1 VPVIW
6 GFIKPPWHSSARNL
20 RIPKTYTPW
29 RCQKSEDSQNLH
41 GMYVPEIWGFA
52 KSTWHAWA
60 RNLRIHK
67 AYTACMCQRSF
78 LHKGWPRRNQF
89 AEKRNECITSKPCIV
104 ITATF
109 LTLCNR
115 EQLQATTTKNSSLS
129 LGLSLSLCLSASRLS
144 KTLFFY
150 NFPVFPSIIS
160 SVRVCKLGFEVLSL
174 SPPLASRQWECC
186 CLHGWQLLKR
196 SNCWSSLDRF
206 CVGFLEV
213 CAARGLSLPLSLSQ
227 SISCSRFFSL
237 NRSLSLSLS
246 QIERPKARHY
256 KFWMRFVFLRY
267 NACAILQQH
276 RESLGTEG
284 GVLME

>member
-1 VPVIW
+1 M
-6 GFIKPPWHSSARNL
+6 HHL
-20 RIPKTYTPW
+20 KTMY
-29 RCQKSEDSQNLH
+29 CHHCHILDSMQ
-41 GMYVPEIWGFA
+41 
-52 KSTWHAWA
+52 
-60 RNLRIHK
+60 
-67 AYTACMCQRSF
+67 QR
-78 LHKGWPRRNQF
+78 
-89 AEKRNECITSKPCIV
+89 
-104 ITATF
+104 
-109 LTLCNR
+109 
-115 EQLQATTTKNSSLS
+115 NSSLS

-237 NRSLSLSLS
+237 NRSLSLSLKS
-246 QIERPKARHY
+246 SDQKRGIISSGCDSC
-256 KFWMRFVFLRY
+256 F
-267 NACAILQQH
+267 
-276 RESLGTEG
+276 LGTTLVQFYSSIG
-284 GVLME
+284 NL